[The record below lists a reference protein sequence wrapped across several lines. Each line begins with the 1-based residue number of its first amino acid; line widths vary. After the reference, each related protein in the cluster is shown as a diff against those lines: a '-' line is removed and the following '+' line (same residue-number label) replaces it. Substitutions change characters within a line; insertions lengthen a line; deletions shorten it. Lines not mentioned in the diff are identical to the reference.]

1 MTFTNKILIQAVIVF
16 LFLRRVQFP
25 KTKSTVVVIR
35 SRYSEN
41 TVKRFRKFGKHD
53 YRLPKAE
60 LDLQFLCN
68 CDDSNVILNFL
79 NICLANSQL
88 KYSSTYSLCQSN
100 LLKEEIRQKQFTLRR
115 LQKEFSSLKVSL

>member
-1 MTFTNKILIQAVIVF
+1 MTFTNKMLIQAVIVF

-60 LDLQFLCN
+60 LHLQFLCN

-79 NICLANSQL
+79 NLCLANSQL